1 MITVAISRGR
11 LLKEAFVLLKKGGFS
26 VGTILDDSRKLIFEY
41 PEDGIKALIV
51 RPTDV
56 PAYVEYGASDCGI
69 VGKDT
74 LIEEKNNLY
83 EPLDLKI
90 GKCKLVVAAP
100 KGFDFTSA
108 RILRVATKYPRIANE
123 YFVKKGVGVEIV
135 KLYGSVELAPIVGL
149 SDVIV
154 DLTATGE
161 TLKKNNLTVI
171 ETIAEITARLVVNRV
186 SMKVKSSEIK
196 EFIKKLKEARE
207 P

>member
-11 LLKEAFVLLKKGGFS
+11 LLKESFVLLKKGGFS

-74 LIEEKNNLY
+74 LIEEKNDLY

-207 P
+207 S